1 MTDSPVDAE
10 AVGVSSAATVEAS
23 AEGVTAN
30 HTPAALAA
38 TAPVAPPAVS
48 PPAAPRPLE
57 PGMRLAGGRFRLE
70 ERHQQGDGFQSW
82 RAVDE
87 KLRRSV
93 GVHLLPAEH
102 ERAAPV
108 LAAARAAALVTD
120 VRFVQVLDASQEDGV
135 VYVVTEWLSRGG
147 TLADSLRSGPLPP
160 IEATAIAYETADA
173 LRVAHDAGLA
183 HLRLTPEN
191 VFRTDT
197 GQIKI
202 IGLNVEATLHRVT
215 APDPELTDARG
226 VARLLFAC
234 LTGRWLDGP
243 AFGLP
248 AAQSDSRDHRQF
260 RAPGQVRSG
269 IPAAL
274 DDITVRTLSDTS
286 SHGGPPLRTP
296 AALASALAMV
306 PHAKIAV
313 TSEEPAVRTATTVFG
328 PFTAEPVTAAP
339 PPLTSRSGR
348 AVGLSV
354 GAIVLVGLALLAFG
368 IVKGLTAGGGDP
380 QAQASDGHGGGQ
392 GVATTPLHVADAQ
405 VFAPGS
411 SGGSHQEQVPRT
423 YDGQASTGWS
433 TPTYRGGPAIP
444 PYRPGIGIMYD
455 LGSVQTVRD
464 AKVQLQASGATVQ
477 LLAAG
482 SDVTDEPP
490 ADPLGTMRSF
500 GQVANSPQALTW
512 RLQSV
517 RTRYLL
523 VWFTAVPY
531 QGASLPYFPDAGYR
545 DAIQEVTFLR

>member
-10 AVGVSSAATVEAS
+10 AVGVSPAATVDAPDED
-23 AEGVTAN
+23 T
-30 HTPAALAA
+30 TP
-38 TAPVAPPAVS
+38 TEAPPA
-48 PPAAPRPLE
+48 PPRPLE

-70 ERHQQGDGFQSW
+70 ERRQQGDGFQTW

-147 TLADSLRSGPLPP
+147 TVADSLRSGPLPP

-173 LRVAHDAGLA
+173 LRVAHEAGLA
-183 HLRLTPEN
+183 HLRLGPDN

-215 APDPELTDARG
+215 APDPELADARG
-226 VARLLFAC
+226 VARVLFAC
-234 LTGRWLDGP
+234 LTGRWPDGP
-243 AFGLP
+243 AYGLP
-248 AAQSDSRDHRQF
+248 GARADSRDHRQL

-269 IPAAL
+269 IPASL
-274 DDITVRTLSDTS
+274 DDITVRTLSDTP
-286 SHGGPPLRTP
+286 SHGAPPLRTP
-296 AALASALAMV
+296 AALAAALAAV
-306 PHAKIAV
+306 PHAKIAI

-328 PFTAEPVTAAP
+328 SFTAEPVTISP
-339 PPLTSRSGR
+339 PPLSSRSGR

-354 GAIVLVGLALLAFG
+354 GAIVLAGLALLTFG
-368 IVKGLTAGGGDP
+368 IVKGLNAGGGDP
-380 QAQASDGHGGGQ
+380 QAQASGGHGAGQ
-392 GVATTPLHVADAQ
+392 GKAGTTPLHVADAQ

-411 SGGSHQEQVPRT
+411 TGGAHQDQVPRT

-433 TPTYRGGPAIP
+433 TPAYKGGPAIP

-464 AKVQLQASGATVQ
+464 AKVQLQAPQATVQ
-477 LLAAG
+477 LFAAG

-531 QGASLPYFPDAGYR
+531 QPASLPFFPDPGYR